1 MSDSNQEDITSS
13 EEVIRALKED
23 LKVQNLTKIKIAE
36 RTGYSRQTIAK
47 ILSSNQYLNTK
58 QAKVFASAFGYNPDF
73 LMHGEHDLY
82 TQPTYSSDL
91 MDAHPP
97 KGKRYSKQEIERL
110 AEFTR
115 ICNSQDETLRFVLDT
130 LKKIARILSDST
142 FSKIVQYL
150 TDLSYPEESKL
161 YKLTDEDG
169 IPYYLPDTIQDI
181 AYFSI
186 QRFLKNLEEEHKS
199 DDNRK
204 SQVKQNETGA
214 K

>member
-1 MSDSNQEDITSS
+1 MSDSYQENITSS

-47 ILSSNQYLNTK
+47 ILSSNQYLNAK
-58 QAKVFASAFGYNPDF
+58 QAKAFASAFGYNPDF
-73 LMHGEHDLY
+73 LMHGEYDLN
-82 TQPTYSSDL
+82 TQPTSVTDL

-97 KGKRYSKQEIERL
+97 KGEHYSKQEIEKL

-115 ICNSQDETLRFVLDT
+115 ICNSPDETLRFVLDT
-130 LKKIARILSDST
+130 LKKIARILSDRT

-161 YKLTDEDG
+161 FKLRDEDG
-169 IPYYLPDTIQDI
+169 TPYCFPETIQEI

-186 QRFLKNLEEEHKS
+186 QPLLKNLEEKHKS
-199 DDNRK
+199 DDNRRK
-204 SQVKQNETGA
+204 SSEA